1 MKRRL
6 RREQP
11 LKRSWSFQRAWRQ
24 TDIGDHVFLW
34 RADKKQ
40 DPPQR
45 AVCTRKRNGPPMKEI
60 WFGEGPS
67 IHPYAEP
74 WRWTILE
81 KSKNN
86 PPTPLD
92 KDNE

>member
-1 MKRRL
+1 
-6 RREQP
+6 
-11 LKRSWSFQRAWRQ
+11 
-24 TDIGDHVFLW
+24 
-34 RADKKQ
+34 
-40 DPPQR
+40 
-45 AVCTRKRNGPPMKEI
+45 MKEI